1 MEPSIKVTRVGTR
14 WHARML
20 VGGVVRDEMA
30 CQLRED
36 IGWICREMLRWY
48 QKMGGASRFAAA
60 ARKRQIS
67 GAKGRV
73 WWRGSLEAQAQ
84 RRALDKV
91 AKFRQQLAA

>member
-1 MEPSIKVTRVGTR
+1 MEPSIKVTRIGTR

-48 QKMGGASRFAAA
+48 QKMGGASIFAAA

-73 WWRGSLEAQAQ
+73 WWQG
-84 RRALDKV
+84 
-91 AKFRQQLAA
+91 QLNRKSVRNTVPSM